1 MFQTVFIKN
10 SLFVLGAFF
19 MGFFASVPIG
29 ASQLEIAKRSLNGF
43 LFPAVM
49 IGVGTTL
56 SDGIYGA
63 LAIYGVA
70 PFLKDPE
77 VIALFRL
84 INSVLLSAL
93 GIWAILSSKPRIE
106 KAGSAN
112 TMLNKKGISFVTGF
126 TLALTNPM
134 IMIWWLIG
142 LNFLTGTGLVEKSN
156 SFYTVTFLASG
167 ILGIFSYGLLL
178 SYSVYKSKKF
188 IGGESIRKITR
199 ILGCVLFCL
208 AIYFAYLACSFYLN
222 IQ

>member
-1 MFQTVFIKN
+1 MFQTVLINNMLFI
-10 SLFVLGAFF
+10 LGAFF
-19 MGFFASVPIG
+19 LGFIAAVPIG
-29 ASQLEIAKRSLNGF
+29 PSQLEIAKRSLNGF
-43 LFPAVM
+43 LLSSVM

-70 PFLKDPE
+70 PFLKEPG

-84 INSVLLSAL
+84 VNSVILIVL
-93 GIWAILSSKPRIE
+93 GIWAILSSKPPV
-106 KAGSAN
+106 KNAASTNA
-112 TMLNKKGISFVTGF
+112 MLNKKGVSFITGF

-142 LNFLTGTGLVEKSN
+142 LNFLTGTGLVEKVN
-156 SFYTVTFLASG
+156 SSYTVTFLASG

-188 IGGESIRKITR
+188 FRDETIRKITR
-199 ILGCVLFCL
+199 ILGCVLLCL
-208 AIYFAYLACSFYLN
+208 AAYFAYLAGSYYLN